1 MSNEYSYVQVQQQW
15 GAERRFVSERS
26 ERGWPPVHFSSQ
38 NNPGG
43 EFETTPQVSGDFLDY
58 DPGRED
64 PNSMPGY
71 RDAEF
76 EIPLI
81 MTHRTFLDYS
91 YFTLKQKTRTQ
102 FIMMKL
108 SSRLAVMVL
117 GVSVD
122 LSRCL
127 PIILARAISCPR
139 FCRST
144 YIL

>member
-76 EIPLI
+76 EIPLYI
-81 MTHRTFLDYS
+81 GLDRITVKS
-91 YFTLKQKTRTQ
+91 KRVETENKPQQKIYMRSP
-102 FIMMKL
+102 FP
-108 SSRLAVMVL
+108 VL
-117 GVSVD
+117 Q
-122 LSRCL
+122 RR
-127 PIILARAISCPR
+127 P
-139 FCRST
+139 
-144 YIL
+144 

>member
-1 MSNEYSYVQVQQQW
+1 MQSRDVRSW

-64 PNSMPGY
+64 PNSMSGY

-81 MTHRTFLDYS
+81 SASIDLKSTPQLRACLRTFFFDRKKY
-91 YFTLKQKTRTQ
+91 
-102 FIMMKL
+102 
-108 SSRLAVMVL
+108 AVE
-117 GVSVD
+117 
-122 LSRCL
+122 
-127 PIILARAISCPR
+127 
-139 FCRST
+139 T
-144 YIL
+144 K

>member
-15 GAERRFVSERS
+15 GAERRFVSEIS
-26 ERGWPPVHFSSQ
+26 ERGWPPFHLSSQ

-76 EIPLI
+76 EIPLL
-81 MTHRTFLDYS
+81 RTGKNGQCLINGASKCERVASPPHLFQEKRD
-91 YFTLKQKTRTQ
+91 
-102 FIMMKL
+102 
-108 SSRLAVMVL
+108 VL
-117 GVSVD
+117 EGK
-122 LSRCL
+122 CG
-127 PIILARAISCPR
+127 
-139 FCRST
+139 T
-144 YIL
+144 YTNVAWHSLMH

>member
-64 PNSMPGY
+64 PNSMSGY

-81 MTHRTFLDYS
+81 
-91 YFTLKQKTRTQ
+91 
-102 FIMMKL
+102 
-108 SSRLAVMVL
+108 V
-117 GVSVD
+117 
-122 LSRCL
+122 
-127 PIILARAISCPR
+127 
-139 FCRST
+139 
-144 YIL
+144 